1 MTRLAV
7 LSDVHGNAFALGAVL
22 DDLRAEAPDAV
33 YNLGDTVWGGADP
46 GRAWELQAQFAPPS
60 VRGNTD
66 ERVSGQRAGKEP
78 MRQWLLSQLSS
89 QVPEQL
95 AALPTFLDVAGGEV
109 RLAHGTPND
118 PWQALMLS
126 ATGSGE
132 QLRPA
137 TFPELRERLDGFR
150 GQVCIVGHTHRE
162 MLSVV
167 GGTTVV
173 NAGPV
178 SRQKD
183 GLPLARWVL
192 LTRRAGRWD
201 VEFRRVAYD
210 VAAATDWV
218 RQHAPA
224 SLAQQELPWL
234 EAGREP

>member
-1 MTRLAV
+1 MRLAIV
-7 LSDVHGNAFALGAVL
+7 SDVHGNAFALDAVL
-22 DDLRAEAPDAV
+22 NDLRAESPDAV
-33 YNLGDTVWGGADP
+33 YNLGDTVWGGVDP
-46 GRAWELQAQFAPPS
+46 GRAWDLQAEFAPPS

-66 ERVSGQRAGKEP
+66 ERVSGQRAGKER
-78 MRQWLLSQLSS
+78 MRQWVLAQL
-89 QVPEQL
+89 PPDAAGQL
-95 AALPTFLDVAGGEV
+95 AALPTFSDVAGGEL
-109 RLAHGTPND
+109 RLAHGSPRD
-118 PWQALMLS
+118 PWEALMLS
-126 ATGSGE
+126 GTGKGE
-132 QLRPA
+132 QMRPA
-137 TFPELRERLDGFR
+137 TFPELRERLGDFAGK
-150 GQVCIVGHTHRE
+150 VCIVGHTHRE

-192 LTRRAGRWD
+192 LTQTSGRWN

-210 VAAATDWV
+210 VAAATAWV

-224 SLAQQELPWL
+224 SLAQQEIPWL